1 LALEHLFDVV
11 HAEGEDLIGMSL
23 QEQEPKTKSTILIVD
38 DDIAARDTLE
48 ELLTYENYEIICAS
62 NGVDA
67 LEMAREL
74 HPDVILSDVMMPM
87 INGFEVCRRLRADP
101 VLAEV
106 PIILITG
113 LDDRDSFLKGLEAG
127 ADDFISKPFDR
138 VKLSAR
144 VAAVVRLNRYRRL
157 LEERAKFERLIELS
171 PDGIL
176 LIDSEGIIQMANPT
190 LIRMLRMPRGSSLMG
205 RKIGSFAGILHY
217 DDFLKFISKAF
228 ANPDGIYR
236 TETRFVRM
244 DETEFPLEIS
254 AGHCALQSQPAVQ
267 LIIRDITERKVAEEE
282 IRRAHEELTL
292 ACDTSLEGWSRALEL
307 RDRDTEGHSQRVTRM
322 TALLA
327 RAMNVS
333 AEELVHIR
341 RGALLHDIGKMGIPD
356 SILRKP
362 GPLTEEEWV
371 VMRKHPEYAYEMLA
385 PIAYLRPALDIPYHH
400 HERWDG
406 TGYPCGLQGEN
417 IPLAA
422 RIFAVVDVWDALCS
436 NRPYSS
442 GWSTTAVRD
451 HIQSLAGTHLDPK
464 VVEIFMSLESVSAD
478 CRVSQE

>member
-1 LALEHLFDVV
+1 
-11 HAEGEDLIGMSL
+11 MSL
-23 QEQEPKTKSTILIVD
+23 KEQESKIRSTILIVD

-48 ELLTYENYEIICAS
+48 ELLAYENYEIICAS
-62 NGVDA
+62 NGIDA
-67 LEMAREL
+67 LEMARDL
-74 HPDVILSDVMMPM
+74 HPDVILSDVMMPKM
-87 INGFEVCRRLRADP
+87 NGFEVCRRLRADP

-138 VKLSAR
+138 IKLSAR

-157 LEERAKFERLIELS
+157 VEERAKFERLIELS
-171 PDGIL
+171 PDGVL
-176 LIDSEGIIQMANPT
+176 LIDNEGTIQMANPT
-190 LIRMLRMPRGSSLMG
+190 LTRMLHMAEGSSLMG
-205 RKIGSFAGILHY
+205 RKITAFAGVQY
-217 DDFLKFISKAF
+217 FADFLKFISKAF
-228 ANPDGIYR
+228 ADPGGIYR
-236 TETRFVRM
+236 AETRFVRT
-244 DETEFPLEIS
+244 DDTEFPVEIS

-307 RDRDTEGHSQRVTRM
+307 RDRDTEGHSQRVTQM
-322 TALLA
+322 TLLLA
-327 RAMNVS
+327 RAMDVS
-333 AEELVHIR
+333 AEQLVHIR

-371 VMRKHPEYAYEMLA
+371 IMRKHPEYAYAMLS
-385 PIAYLRPALDIPYHH
+385 PIAYLRPALDIPCHH
-400 HERWDG
+400 HEWWDG
-406 TGYPCGLQGEN
+406 TGYPCGLEGEN

-422 RIFAVVDVWDALCS
+422 RIFAVVDIWDALCS
-436 NRPYSS
+436 DRPYSS
-442 GWSTTAVRD
+442 GWSTIAVRD
-451 HIQSLAGTHLDPK
+451 HIQALAGTHLDPK
-464 VVEIFMSLESVSAD
+464 VVEVFMSLESVSAD
-478 CRVSQE
+478 CELSRK